1 MKKSKFKLLIIIRYL
16 EIRVMKLGLM
26 RQLGNIRVTMSR
38 GRKLVGI
45 IGVCYKPA

>member
-1 MKKSKFKLLIIIRYL
+1 MVRYL

-26 RQLGNIRVTMSR
+26 RQFGNIRVTISR
-38 GRKLVGI
+38 GHKLDGM